1 MIKRILL
8 CAGLAAA
15 MLFSGCN
22 MINDGVSD
30 IGSGVSDLTSDI
42 SSGLSD
48 AESDLSSDWSDIRDD
63 VSDDI
68 RDDVSD
74 DIRDD
79 TDREESRQ
87 ESSDEM
93 RDDDR
98 SSESA
103 PTSGAPSDTS
113 EPDLSEPAAQTE
125 LSVPAYDLSALD
137 NTKQGWGQGVRLDD
151 RNRPEASLL
160 FQEKYGKY
168 DALFIGEE
176 EPTIYL
182 TFDCGYE
189 NGCTTPILDTLKE
202 KDVQAVFFVISDYVE
217 RQPEL
222 VQRMIDDG
230 HVIGNHSDTHP
241 CMPEQSTERCEQE
254 ILNLH
259 KTMEEQFQYTMTLF
273 RPPAGEFSER
283 TLAITQ
289 QLGYT
294 SVFWSYA
301 YADWDPNNQMGPDKA
316 LPKITKALHPGA
328 IYLLHAVSP
337 DNAAILGGFIDCARE
352 QGYTFALLG

>member
-1 MIKRILL
+1 MTKRILL

-15 MLFSGCN
+15 MLFSSCN
-22 MINDGVSD
+22 MVNDGVSD

-48 AESDLSSDWSDIRDD
+48 AESDLSSDWSDMQSDA
-63 VSDDI
+63 SDDM
-68 RDDVSD
+68 SKEES
-74 DIRDD
+74 
-79 TDREESRQ
+79 DRE
-87 ESSDEM
+87 SSEEK
-93 RDDDR
+93 RDDDM

-103 PTSGAPSDTS
+103 PTSGAPSDT
-113 EPDLSEPAAQTE
+113 SEPAAQTE

-151 RNRPEASLL
+151 KNRPEASLQ

-202 KDVQAVFFVISDYVE
+202 KGVQAVFFVISDYVE

-241 CMPEQSTERCEQE
+241 CMPDQSVERCEQE

-259 KTMEEQFQYTMTLF
+259 KTMEEQFDYTMTLF

-283 TLAITQ
+283 TLAIAQ
-289 QLGYT
+289 QLGYK
-294 SVFWSYA
+294 SIFWSYA

-337 DNAAILGGFIDCARE
+337 DNAAILGDFIDCARE
-352 QGYTFALLG
+352 QGYTFSVLS